1 MHNRNKLQSKADVLD
16 KWVIGN
22 EMKFNTDN
30 KSHGIA
36 INGTETPRGIPNW
49 KTSPEV
55 L

>member
-1 MHNRNKLQSKADVLD
+1 MLD

-36 INGTETPRGIPNW
+36 INGTEAP
-49 KTSPEV
+49 
-55 L
+55 